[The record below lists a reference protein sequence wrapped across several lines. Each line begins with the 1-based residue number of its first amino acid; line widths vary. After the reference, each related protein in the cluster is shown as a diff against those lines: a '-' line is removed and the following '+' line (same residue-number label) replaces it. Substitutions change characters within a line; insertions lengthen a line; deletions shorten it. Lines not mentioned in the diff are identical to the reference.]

1 MDMST
6 LYLLL
11 FLAVVLF
18 LVSLACAVT
27 ERTNIITVA
36 CMFVSGL
43 ICWVISNA
51 YIGGTL
57 TKINAATG
65 AADVIRDGVASD
77 IFMLFGLLAM
87 AGAVIQVW
95 YALSSSGVV
104 EELGE

>member
-18 LVSLACAVT
+18 LVSLICAVT

-36 CMFVSGL
+36 CMFISGL

-51 YIGGTL
+51 YIGGSL

-65 AADVIRDGVASD
+65 AADVIKDGIASD

-87 AGAVIQVW
+87 AGALIQVW

>member
-43 ICWVISNA
+43 VCWVISNA
-51 YIGGTL
+51 YVGGTL

-87 AGAVIQVW
+87 AGAIIQVW

>member
-1 MDMST
+1 
-6 LYLLL
+6 
-11 FLAVVLF
+11 
-18 LVSLACAVT
+18 
-27 ERTNIITVA
+27 
-36 CMFVSGL
+36 MFVSGL

>member
-11 FLAVVLF
+11 FLAIVLF
-18 LVSLACAVT
+18 LVSLICAVT

-36 CMFVSGL
+36 CMFISGL

-51 YIGGTL
+51 YIGGSL

-65 AADVIRDGVASD
+65 AADVIKDGIASD

-87 AGAVIQVW
+87 AGAIIQVW

>member
-18 LVSLACAVT
+18 TISLVCAVT

-43 ICWVISNA
+43 VCWVISNA
-51 YIGGTL
+51 YVGGTL
-57 TKINAATG
+57 TRINEVTG
-65 AADVIRDGVASD
+65 AADVIRDGIASD

-87 AGAVIQVW
+87 AGAVIQIW

>member
-11 FLAVVLF
+11 FLSVILF

-27 ERTNIITVA
+27 ERTNIISVA

-51 YIGGTL
+51 YVGGAL
-57 TKINAATG
+57 TKVNPATG
-65 AADVIRDGVASD
+65 LAEVLQDGVASD

-95 YALSSSGVV
+95 YAISTSGVV